1 VRRIRQ
7 LIRKRSLRW
16 SERLLVVE
24 GAELLSVALDAGAP
38 VESVY
43 VAPEGHDSPAVE
55 AVSSRAF
62 EGGSRVFDLEPG
74 VLERVADTV
83 TPQPVLAVVGFEPPD
98 LGALRQADL
107 VVVCADVRDPGN
119 AGTLIRTA
127 DAAGAD
133 GVVCCDGTVDPY
145 NPKTVRASAGS
156 VFHLP
161 IVAGGDVVSVV
172 ETLREFGLRTLG
184 TVVRDGV
191 EYDEVDLT
199 ERVALV
205 FGNEA
210 SGMGDEVLTALDVA
224 VTIPMAGRA
233 ESLNVSVS
241 AAVLCF
247 EVLRQRRQSA
257 KSQSR
262 PGRPGGTAGQ
272 SGQARQSGQPGRR
285 TDAGA
290 TGSTMPEM
298 ETRPVGETTDGGSS
312 TSGGRSPSGG
322 SGRPSGG
329 SSPS

>member
-1 VRRIRQ
+1 M
-7 LIRKRSLRW
+7 
-16 SERLLVVE
+16 VVE

-43 VAPEGHDSPAVE
+43 VAPEGRDNAAVR

-62 EGGSRVFDLEPG
+62 EAGSRVFDLDAG

-83 TPQPVLAVVGFEPPD
+83 TPQPVLAVVGFQPPD
-98 LGALRQADL
+98 LGVLRQADL
-107 VVVCADVRDPGN
+107 VVVCSDVRDPGN

-161 IVAGGDVVSVV
+161 IVAGGEVDSVI
-172 ETLREFGLRTLG
+172 EGLRGFGLRTLG

-191 EYDEVDLT
+191 DYADVDLT
-199 ERVALV
+199 DRVALV

-210 SGMGDEVLTALDVA
+210 SGLSDEVLTALDVA

-247 EVLRQRRQSA
+247 EVLRQRRKGGQSQRPNGESRRPSA
-257 KSQSR
+257 ESQQASGESQQASGESQQASR
-262 PGRPGGTAGQ
+262 ESQQGHGDQAEHAGQ
-272 SGQARQSGQPGRR
+272 R

-290 TGSTMPEM
+290 AGPTMPEM
-298 ETRPVGETTDGGSS
+298 ETRPAGEMTDGG
-312 TSGGRSPSGG
+312 TGGPTDGGGGPS
-322 SGRPSGG
+322 
-329 SSPS
+329 

>member
-1 VRRIRQ
+1 M
-7 LIRKRSLRW
+7 
-16 SERLLVVE
+16 VVE

-43 VAPEGHDSPAVE
+43 IAPEGRDNATVL

-62 EGGSRVFDLEPG
+62 EAGSRVFDLDAG

-83 TPQPVLAVVGFEPPD
+83 TPQPVLAVVGFQPAD
-98 LGALRQADL
+98 LGSLGQADL
-107 VVVCADVRDPGN
+107 VVVCSDVRDPGN

-161 IVAGGDVVSVV
+161 VVVGGEVDSVI
-172 ETLREFGLRTLG
+172 ETLGGFGLRTLG

-191 EYDEVDLT
+191 DYADVDLT
-199 ERVALV
+199 DRVALV

-210 SGMGDEVLTALDVA
+210 SGLSAEVLAALDVA

-247 EVLRQRRQSA
+247 EVLRQRRKA
-257 KSQSR
+257 GLSQPPSGESHR
-262 PGRPGGTAGQ
+262 PSVESQPPHGDQAEHGGL
-272 SGQARQSGQPGRR
+272 R

-290 TGSTMPEM
+290 AGSTLREM
-298 ETRPVGETTDGGSS
+298 ETRPAGETTDGGR
-312 TSGGRSPSGG
+312 GPS
-322 SGRPSGG
+322 
-329 SSPS
+329 

>member
-1 VRRIRQ
+1 M
-7 LIRKRSLRW
+7 
-16 SERLLVVE
+16 VVE
-24 GAELLSVALDAGAP
+24 GAELLSVALDAGVA

-43 VAPEGHDSPAVE
+43 VAPDGRDNAAVT
-55 AVSSRAF
+55 AVAARAF
-62 EGGSRVFDLEPG
+62 EAGSRVFDLEPG

-107 VVVCADVRDPGN
+107 VVVCTDVRDPGN

-127 DAAGAD
+127 DAAGAG

-161 IVAGGDVVSVV
+161 IVAGGEAVAVI
-172 ETLREFGLRTLG
+172 ETFGAWGLRTLG

-191 EYDEVDLT
+191 DYTDIDLT
-199 ERVALV
+199 DRVALV

-210 SGMGDEVLTALDVA
+210 AGLSAEVLAALDET

-247 EVLRQRRQSA
+247 EVLRQRR
-257 KSQSR
+257 K
-262 PGRPGGTAGQ
+262 GEHGQ
-272 SGQARQSGQPGRR
+272 RGKGEHAGRR
-285 TDAGA
+285 TEPGA

-298 ETRPVGETTDGGSS
+298 ETGPVGETTDGG
-312 TSGGRSPSGG
+312 GD
-322 SGRPSGG
+322 RP
-329 SSPS
+329 

>member
-1 VRRIRQ
+1 M
-7 LIRKRSLRW
+7 
-16 SERLLVVE
+16 VVE

-43 VAPEGHDSPAVE
+43 VAPEGRDNAAVR

-62 EGGSRVFDLEPG
+62 EAGSRVFDLDAG

-83 TPQPVLAVVGFEPPD
+83 TPQPVLAVVGFQPSD

-107 VVVCADVRDPGN
+107 VVVCSDVRDPGN

-161 IVAGGDVVSVV
+161 IVAGGEVDSVI
-172 ETLREFGLRTLG
+172 ETLRGFGLRTLG

-191 EYDEVDLT
+191 DYADVDLT
-199 ERVALV
+199 DRLALV

-210 SGMGDEVLTALDVA
+210 SGLSDGVLAALDVA

-247 EVLRQRRQSA
+247 EVLRQRR
-257 KSQSR
+257 KGGESQQPDGESHQ
-262 PGRPGGTAGQ
+262 GQ
-272 SGQARQSGQPGRR
+272 GDQAEHGEQR

-290 TGSTMPEM
+290 AGSTMPEM
-298 ETRPVGETTDGGSS
+298 ETRPAGETTDGGR
-312 TSGGRSPSGG
+312 GPL
-322 SGRPSGG
+322 
-329 SSPS
+329 

>member
-1 VRRIRQ
+1 M
-7 LIRKRSLRW
+7 
-16 SERLLVVE
+16 VVE
-24 GAELLSVALDAGAP
+24 GAELLAVALDAGAP
-38 VESVY
+38 VESVF
-43 VAPEGHDSPAVE
+43 VAPEGRDNAAVR

-62 EGGSRVFDLEPG
+62 EAGSRVFDLDAG

-83 TPQPVLAVVGFEPPD
+83 TPQPVLAVVGFEPSD
-98 LGALRQADL
+98 LGALCQADV
-107 VVVCADVRDPGN
+107 VVVCTDVRDPGN

-156 VFHLP
+156 VFNLP
-161 IVAGGDVVSVV
+161 IVAGGEVVSVI
-172 ETLREFGLRTLG
+172 ETLRGFGLRTVG

-191 EYDEVDLT
+191 DYADVDLT
-199 ERVALV
+199 DRVALV

-210 SGMGDEVLTALDVA
+210 SGLSDEVLTALDVG

-247 EVLRQRRQSA
+247 EVLRQRRKGA
-257 KSQSR
+257 ESQR
-262 PGRPGGTAGQ
+262 PGAESQRPGAESQRPGGESPQGQGDQAEHAGQ
-272 SGQARQSGQPGRR
+272 R

-290 TGSTMPEM
+290 AGSTMPEM
-298 ETRPVGETTDGGSS
+298 ETRPAGETTDGG
-312 TSGGRSPSGG
+312 R
-322 SGRPSGG
+322 G
-329 SSPS
+329 SS

>member
-1 VRRIRQ
+1 M
-7 LIRKRSLRW
+7 
-16 SERLLVVE
+16 VVE
-24 GAELLSVALDAGAP
+24 GAELLSVALDAGVA

-43 VAPEGHDSPAVE
+43 VAPEGRDNPVVTAVV
-55 AVSSRAF
+55 ARAF
-62 EGGSRVFDLEPG
+62 EAGSRVFDLEPG

-83 TPQPVLAVVGFEPPD
+83 TPQPVLAVVGFEPPE

-107 VVVCADVRDPGN
+107 VVVCTDVRDPGN

-127 DAAGAD
+127 DAAGAG

-161 IVAGGDVVSVV
+161 IVAGGEAVAVL
-172 ETLREFGLRTLG
+172 ERLGGWGLRTLG

-191 EYDEVDLT
+191 DYADIDLT
-199 ERVALV
+199 DRVALV

-210 SGMGDEVLTALDVA
+210 AGLSAEVLAALDEA

-247 EVLRQRRQSA
+247 EVLRQRR
-257 KSQSR
+257 K
-262 PGRPGGTAGQ
+262 GGDGGQ
-272 SGQARQSGQPGRR
+272 RR
-285 TDAGA
+285 KGEHVGPETDPGA

-298 ETRPVGETTDGGSS
+298 ETGPVGETTDGG
-312 TSGGRSPSGG
+312 GDR
-322 SGRPSGG
+322 R
-329 SSPS
+329 

>member
-1 VRRIRQ
+1 M
-7 LIRKRSLRW
+7 
-16 SERLLVVE
+16 VVE
-24 GAELLSVALDAGAP
+24 GAELLSVALDAGVA

-43 VAPEGHDSPAVE
+43 VAPDGRDNAAVT
-55 AVSSRAF
+55 AVAARAF
-62 EGGSRVFDLEPG
+62 EAGSRVFDLEPG

-107 VVVCADVRDPGN
+107 VVVCTDVRDPGN

-127 DAAGAD
+127 DAAGAG

-161 IVAGGDVVSVV
+161 IVAGGEAVAVI
-172 ETLREFGLRTLG
+172 ETFGAWGLRTLG

-191 EYDEVDLT
+191 DYTDIDLT
-199 ERVALV
+199 DRVALV

-210 SGMGDEVLTALDVA
+210 AGLSAEVLAALDET

-247 EVLRQRRQSA
+247 EVLRQRR
-257 KSQSR
+257 K
-262 PGRPGGTAGQ
+262 GEHGQ
-272 SGQARQSGQPGRR
+272 RGKGEHAGRR
-285 TDAGA
+285 TEPGA
-290 TGSTMPEM
+290 TRSTMPEM
-298 ETRPVGETTDGGSS
+298 ETGPVGETTDGG
-312 TSGGRSPSGG
+312 GD
-322 SGRPSGG
+322 RP
-329 SSPS
+329 

>member
-1 VRRIRQ
+1 M
-7 LIRKRSLRW
+7 
-16 SERLLVVE
+16 VVE

-43 VAPEGHDSPAVE
+43 IAPEGRDNATVL

-62 EGGSRVFDLEPG
+62 EAGSRVFDLDAG

-83 TPQPVLAVVGFEPPD
+83 TPQPVLAVVGFQPSD

-107 VVVCADVRDPGN
+107 VVVCSDVRDPGN

-161 IVAGGDVVSVV
+161 IVAGGEVDSVI
-172 ETLREFGLRTLG
+172 ETLRGFGLRTLG

-191 EYDEVDLT
+191 DYSDVDLT
-199 ERVALV
+199 DRLALV

-210 SGMGDEVLTALDVA
+210 SGLSEGVLAALDVA

-247 EVLRQRRQSA
+247 EVLRQRRKGGQS
-257 KSQSR
+257 Q
-262 PGRPGGTAGQ
+262 RPGGESHQGQ
-272 SGQARQSGQPGRR
+272 GDQVEHGEQR

-290 TGSTMPEM
+290 AGSTMPEM
-298 ETRPVGETTDGGSS
+298 ETRPAAETTDGGS
-312 TSGGRSPSGG
+312 GPS
-322 SGRPSGG
+322 
-329 SSPS
+329 